1 MVIVWGELVMS
12 DTGWLVLEGLLSTVP
27 VVLVAIDVVGRLVV
41 WSMVLTGG

>member
-1 MVIVWGELVMS
+1 MS

-27 VVLVAIDVVGRLVV
+27 VVLVAIDVVGRLLV